1 MQNYFDF
8 YVIMAH
14 SDSKKALKQIPNLHE
29 SEIVK
34 TYDYSGRWPK
44 PSYSA
49 RLSFIDVMGQPEA
62 AKEMV
67 DAILAALPKI
77 NGIQY
82 HAKYVARD

>member
-1 MQNYFDF
+1 MENYFDF
-8 YVIMAH
+8 YVITAH
-14 SDSKKALKQIPNLHE
+14 SDSKRALKQIPNLHE

-67 DAILAALPKI
+67 DAILASLPKI

-82 HAKYVARD
+82 QTKYHARD